1 MESMSMNIRLDSGR
15 DVRVKLRYYEGELFG
30 SATATDGRPL
40 TIQEIDETQDKLDRT
55 IHEARLRVLQGPNP
69 EGEGVEFT

>member
-30 SATATDGRPL
+30 SATAIDDAPL
-40 TIQEIDETQDKLDRT
+40 TMQEIDETQDKLDKT
-55 IHEARLRVLQGPNP
+55 IREARLKVSQGPSL
-69 EGEGVEFT
+69 